1 MTFGIGKDF
10 KCKIVELINHSESLV
25 HVFELLSKHEPC
37 QLGLKLTGIQIL
49 EFISLLNAFL
59 DVKFWESHIQV
70 SLAIVDSLEE
80 LNEVGFGKTVLTL
93 SCLR

>member
-1 MTFGIGKDF
+1 MALGIGKDF
-10 KCKIVELINHSESLV
+10 KCKIIELINHSESLV
-25 HVFELLSKHEPC
+25 HVFELLSKHETC
-37 QLGLKLTGIQIL
+37 QLGLKLSSIQIL

-59 DVKFWESHIQV
+59 DVKFWKSHIHL

-80 LNEVGFGKTVLTL
+80 LNEVSFGETELTL